1 MLDVSKYSFIDFSK
15 VDQSSPLIYP
25 PDSDISGALERDGME
40 FISNQYASVVEQICG
55 AWNDEEVSK
64 PNFLVNLIIYLRTGL
79 LAEQYIKG
87 EIESTKNSVDEI
99 LNSEPSNE
107 SKETLV
113 YSLNMIK
120 NARTQFKETYTNVK
134 NTLNNFENNLTT
146 DSKNVFVNECV
157 ESGIIKNT
165 TEQKTKLLTIITDDI
180 YELKDCIYRSIEKIS
195 EAVVYMER
203 AIKTLNGESPD
214 TVVDDFV
221 IDPEMIDV
229 INDKQINIPIN
240 GNNPIIR
247 KEKYMAIL
255 TSNPEYTTLKNSM
268 NTAIKNFVK
277 NNPNSVKYST
287 TDAGKAVIT
296 LFFGETRDVELKD
309 LAKICMETLNDAD
322 FVIDGIPVTV
332 VKSSES
338 YLVFEGEKT
347 AVETAIKTK
356 ANDYPILAI
365 VTNQVEEF
373 DVDAIV
379 TSIKNGIINVFV
391 ENRST
396 NMSDF
401 SIILEKSGITV
412 DENSV
417 TGRVIVN
424 NDKLTRYI
432 SELESQDIPNYDDLE
447 PPEDDGDDSETTD
460 THTQALAAIVK
471 VCKNV
476 RDIVS
481 KIIRMKRYNK
491 PLLNGDL
498 TTKLNAVGIG
508 LERVNEDSITFT
520 YSLEKYSETKKE
532 NSDDVVEDTDGAQYK
547 ETEDSE
553 PVKSKTYYVADGDN
567 AYRAA
572 EWATDFD
579 STEESKEEDV
589 YTQTEDVDYDESKTY
604 YVEEA
609 GGYRVTTDDDYT
621 LGDENSRS
629 FKPDVTYYE
638 HSTVPGDPETVY
650 KFKSDVTYYEKI

>member
-1 MLDVSKYSFIDFSK
+1 
-15 VDQSSPLIYP
+15 
-25 PDSDISGALERDGME
+25 
-40 FISNQYASVVEQICG
+40 
-55 AWNDEEVSK
+55 
-64 PNFLVNLIIYLRTGL
+64 
-79 LAEQYIKG
+79 
-87 EIESTKNSVDEI
+87 
-99 LNSEPSNE
+99 
-107 SKETLV
+107 
-113 YSLNMIK
+113 
-120 NARTQFKETYTNVK
+120 
-134 NTLNNFENNLTT
+134 
-146 DSKNVFVNECV
+146 
-157 ESGIIKNT
+157 
-165 TEQKTKLLTIITDDI
+165 
-180 YELKDCIYRSIEKIS
+180 
-195 EAVVYMER
+195 
-203 AIKTLNGESPD
+203 
-214 TVVDDFV
+214 
-221 IDPEMIDV
+221 
-229 INDKQINIPIN
+229 
-240 GNNPIIR
+240 
-247 KEKYMAIL
+247 MAIL
-255 TSNPEYTTLKNSM
+255 TSNPEYTKLKTSM

-287 TDAGKAVIT
+287 TEAGKAVIT

-338 YLVFEGEKT
+338 YLVFEGEKA
-347 AVETAIKTK
+347 AVEAAIKTK
-356 ANDYPILAI
+356 ATDYPILVIA
-365 VTNQVEEF
+365 TNQVEEF
-373 DVDAIV
+373 NVDTIV
-379 TSIKNGIINVFV
+379 TSIKNGIINAFV
-391 ENRST
+391 ENRSA

-417 TGRVIVN
+417 TGRVIIN

-432 SELESQDIPNYDDLE
+432 SELSELESQIIPNYDV
-447 PPEDDGDDSETTD
+447 PESSTDDESDGDADDDADSETD
-460 THTQALAAIVK
+460 TQTNYLETIIN
-471 VCKNV
+471 VCESV

-481 KIIRMKRYNK
+481 QIIRMKRYNK

-532 NSDDVVEDTDGAQYK
+532 NPDDGVEDPGVVEDADGAQYK

-553 PVKSKTYYVADGDN
+553 PVKEKTYYVADGDN

-579 STEESKEEDV
+579 STEESVEEDV
-589 YTQTEDVDYDESKTY
+589 YTPTEDPDYDENKTY

-629 FKPDVTYYE
+629 FKPDVEYYE

-650 KFKSDVTYYEKI
+650 QFKSDVTYYEKL

>member
-1 MLDVSKYSFIDFSK
+1 MLDVSKYNFIDFSK
-15 VDQSSPLIYP
+15 VDQPSPLNYP
-25 PDSDISGALERDGME
+25 PDSDISGSLKRDGIE
-40 FISNQYASVVEQICG
+40 FISNQYASVVEQVCG
-55 AWNDEEVSK
+55 AWNDTEISK
-64 PNFLVNLIIYLRTGL
+64 VDFLVNLIIYLRTGL
-79 LAEQYIKG
+79 LVEQCMYD
-87 EIESTKNSVDEI
+87 EAESTKTGVDEI
-99 LNSEPSNE
+99 LNSEPNNE
-107 SKETLV
+107 TTETLV

-120 NARTQFKETYTNVK
+120 NARTQFTETYTNVK
-134 NTLNNFENNLTT
+134 NTLNTFKNNLTT
-146 DSKNVFVNECV
+146 DSKNAFVNECV
-157 ESGIIKNT
+157 EAGIIENT
-165 TEQKTKLLTIITDDI
+165 TEQKTKLLTIITYDI

-195 EAVVYMER
+195 EAIVYMER
-203 AIKTLNGESPD
+203 AVKTLNGESPD

-229 INDKQINIPIN
+229 INDKQNNIPIN

-287 TDAGKAVIT
+287 TDAGKSVIT
-296 LFFGETRDVELKD
+296 LFFGEARDVELKD

-332 VKSSES
+332 VKSTES
-338 YLVFEGEKT
+338 YLVFEGEKA
-347 AVETAIKTK
+347 AVEAAIKTK
-356 ANDYPILAI
+356 ANDYPILVIA
-365 VTNQVEEF
+365 TNQVEEF
-373 DVDAIV
+373 DVNAIA
-379 TSIKNGIINVFV
+379 TSIRDGIINAFV
-391 ENRST
+391 ENRSA

-424 NDKLTRYI
+424 SDKLNRYI

-447 PPEDDGDDSETTD
+447 SSEVSEDNAETI
-460 THTQALAAIVK
+460 THTMSLAAIVK
-471 VCKNV
+471 VCKSV

-481 KIIRMKRYNK
+481 KINRMKRYNK

-498 TTKLNAVGIG
+498 TTKLNTIGIG

-532 NSDDVVEDTDGAQYK
+532 NSDDVVEDSNGVQYRK
-547 ETEDSE
+547 TSDTE
-553 PVKSKTYYVADGDN
+553 PVVSKTYYVINGDRD
-567 AYRAA
+567 YRAA
-572 EWATDFD
+572 EWSSDFD
-579 STEESKEEDV
+579 TTEESVEEDV
-589 YTQTEDVDYDESKTY
+589 YTPTEDDNYVDGKTY

-609 GGYRVTTDDDYT
+609 GGYRVTTDADYV
-621 LGDENSRS
+621 LGDEDSRS
-629 FKPDVTYYE
+629 FKSDVTYYE
-638 HSTVPGDPETVY
+638 HSTVPGDAETVY
-650 KFKSDVTYYEKI
+650 HFKSDVTYYEKI